1 MSATEELTQAI
12 RRGDVTAVDQ
22 LLTRAPQFDK
32 AESPLKVS
40 FFMMALYNGQRPAA
54 QVFLQHG
61 HTLTLHEAAAWAD
74 ADKLA
79 ALLKAHPELVN
90 SFSVDGFQPLG
101 LACFFGH
108 QEAVKLLLQNGANMN
123 DASRNFQQV
132 APLHSAAALDNTE
145 ICRLLLEKGAD
156 ENARQQGG
164 FTPLHAAAQNGNAKM
179 VRLFLAHGAD
189 VNARTSQ
196 GLTPLKMA
204 KESKNQQTIR
214 LLQSAGGME

>member
-1 MSATEELTQAI
+1 MSISEELTQAI
-12 RRGDVTAVDQ
+12 RRGDVAAVDQ
-22 LLTRAPQFDK
+22 LLTRAPRLDK
-32 AESPLKVS
+32 TESPLQVS
-40 FFMMALYNGQRPAA
+40 YFMMALYSGQRPAA
-54 QVFLQHG
+54 QVFLHHG
-61 HTLTLHEAAAWAD
+61 HNITLHEAAAWGNPD
-74 ADKLA
+74 VLK
-79 ALLKAHPELVN
+79 ALMKAHPELVN

-108 QEAVKLLLQNGANMN
+108 PAAVDLLLRNGANVN

-132 APLHSAAALDNTE
+132 TPLHSAAASDNTE

-156 ENARQQGG
+156 VNACQQGG
-164 FTPLHAAAQNGNAKM
+164 FTPLHAAAQNGNTEM
-179 VRLFLAHGAD
+179 VRLFLAQGAD

-204 KESKNQQTIR
+204 KESKNEPTIR